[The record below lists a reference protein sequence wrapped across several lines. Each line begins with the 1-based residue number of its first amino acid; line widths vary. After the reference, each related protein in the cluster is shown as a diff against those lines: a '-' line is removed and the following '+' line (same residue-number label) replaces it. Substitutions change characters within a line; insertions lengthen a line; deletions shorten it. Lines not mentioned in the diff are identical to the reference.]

1 MMMKKPVVI
10 GIVAA
15 VVLVAAVAGVMLL
28 QRGHQAEHAHEH
40 GSDDHVVIN
49 PVESDPLV
57 AAEAAMTAI
66 LSFDPSKQE
75 TPFEQ
80 YTAARDQLTGQLAQ
94 VADNP
99 PTGEF
104 AAKQFPAE
112 WQSWA
117 SSKDRVQAFVTR
129 APGTEPVDAD
139 AESAVVSVD
148 VRQMVM
154 HADGDRTPW
163 RVFVAEVQMR
173 RVDGHWRA
181 ESYVIK

>member
-1 MMMKKPVVI
+1 MKKPVVI

-40 GSDDHVVIN
+40 GSDDHFVIN

-75 TPFEQ
+75 TPFAQ
-80 YTAARDQLTGQLAQ
+80 YAAARDQLTGQL
-94 VADNP
+94 ADNP

-148 VRQMVM
+148 VRQMVI

-163 RVFVAEVQMR
+163 RTFVAEVQMR
-173 RVDGHWRA
+173 RVDGRWCA
-181 ESYVIK
+181 ASYVIK

>member
-1 MMMKKPVVI
+1 MMRRPVVI

-75 TPFEQ
+75 W
-80 YTAARDQLTGQLAQ
+80 AA
-94 VADNP
+94 
-99 PTGEF
+99 
-104 AAKQFPAE
+104 
-112 WQSWA
+112 
-117 SSKDRVQAFVTR
+117 SKDRVQAFVTR
-129 APGTEPVDAD
+129 APGTEPVEAD

-173 RVDGHWRA
+173 RVDGRWCA
-181 ESYVIK
+181 ESYVVK

>member
-1 MMMKKPVVI
+1 MMRRPVVI

-57 AAEAAMTAI
+57 AAEAAMTAS

-80 YTAARDQLTGQLAQ
+80 YAAARDQLTGQLAQ

-139 AESAVVSVD
+139 AEAVVSVD

-181 ESYVIK
+181 ESYVVK

>member
-1 MMMKKPVVI
+1 MKKPVVI

-80 YTAARDQLTGQLAQ
+80 YVIARDQLTGQLAQ

-117 SSKDRVQAFVTR
+117 ASKDRVQAFVTR

-163 RVFVAEVQMR
+163 RTFVAEVQMQ
-173 RVDGHWRA
+173 RVDGRWCA
-181 ESYVIK
+181 ASYVVK

>member
-1 MMMKKPVVI
+1 MMKKPVVI
-10 GIVAA
+10 GIIVTVVLLA
-15 VVLVAAVAGVMLL
+15 VVAGSLLL

-57 AAEAAMTAI
+57 AAEAAMTAV

-80 YTAARDQLTGQLAQ
+80 YAAARDQLTGQLAQ

-117 SSKDRVQAFVTR
+117 ASKDRVQAFVTR

>member
-1 MMMKKPVVI
+1 MMKKPVVI
-10 GIVAA
+10 GIIVT
-15 VVLVAAVAGVMLL
+15 VVLLAVVAGVMLL

-80 YTAARDQLTGQLAQ
+80 YAAARDQLTGQLAQ

-117 SSKDRVQAFVTR
+117 ASKDRVQAFVTR

-148 VRQMVM
+148 VRQMVI

-163 RVFVAEVQMR
+163 RTFVAEVQMR
-173 RVDGHWRA
+173 RVDGRWCA
-181 ESYVIK
+181 ASYVIK

>member
-1 MMMKKPVVI
+1 MRKPVVI

-15 VVLVAAVAGVMLL
+15 VVLVAAVAGVWLL

-80 YTAARDQLTGQLAQ
+80 YAAARDQLTGQLAQ

-117 SSKDRVQAFVTR
+117 ASKDRVQAFVTR
-129 APGTEPVDAD
+129 APGTEPVDAG

-148 VRQMVM
+148 VRQLVM

-163 RVFVAEVQMR
+163 RTFVAEVQMQ
-173 RVDGHWRA
+173 RVDGRWCA
-181 ESYVIK
+181 ASYVVK

>member
-1 MMMKKPVVI
+1 MMKKPVVI

-80 YTAARDQLTGQLAQ
+80 YAAARDQLTGQLAQ

-117 SSKDRVQAFVTR
+117 ASKDRVQAFVTR

-139 AESAVVSVD
+139 AESAVVAVD
-148 VRQMVM
+148 VRQLVM

-163 RVFVAEVQMR
+163 RTFVAEVQMQ
-173 RVDGHWRA
+173 RVDGRWCA
-181 ESYVIK
+181 ASYVVK

>member
-1 MMMKKPVVI
+1 MKKPVVI

-40 GSDDHVVIN
+40 GSDDHFVIN

-104 AAKQFPAE
+104 ATKQFPAE

-117 SSKDRVQAFVTR
+117 TSKDRVQAFVTR

-163 RVFVAEVQMR
+163 RVFVAEVQMQ
-173 RVDGHWRA
+173 RVDGRWCA
-181 ESYVIK
+181 ASYVVK